1 MKISYKWLREYVD
14 TTLSAQEVADA
25 LTSVGLEVDSVEEVQ
40 AVKGGLK
47 GLWIGEV
54 LTCEAHPNSDHM
66 HVCMVNVGQ
75 GEPIQIVCG
84 APNVAAGQKVVV
96 AVVGTKLYDGDECF
110 TIKRSKLRG
119 IESNGMICAEDEIG
133 IGTDHSGIIVLP
145 DEAVVGTPASDYYHL
160 ESDFVI
166 EVDITPNRAD
176 ACSHYGVARDLYA
189 WLLQNGYET
198 SLHRPSCDDFVVD
211 DESLPIDIRIENDE
225 ACPRYCGVT
234 LTGCEVKESPEWLQ
248 EKLRIIGL
256 RPINNIVDITNYIMM
271 AYGQPLHCFDADM
284 ITGKQVV
291 VKTMPEGTPFVTL
304 DGVEHKL
311 SDHDLAICNAEEP
324 MCIAG
329 VFGGKGSG
337 TYETTKD
344 VLLESAYFNPT
355 WIRKSAR
362 RHGLSTDASFRF
374 ERGIDPHG
382 QIYALK
388 QAAILA
394 RELAGARVSMQI
406 VDVCPRP
413 ASDFNVSLDYAYV
426 DALIGKHIP
435 ADTIKRIVTSLE
447 MKIEQETPE
456 GLTLTV
462 PAYRVDVQRPCDVVE
477 DILRIYG
484 YNNVEIPTTLKSSLS
499 VKGEPDKSYKLQN
512 LVSEQLVG
520 AGFREILNNSLQR
533 GGYYDGLES
542 YKSENLVRLLNPL
555 SQDLNVL
562 RQTLLFGGLES
573 IARNTSYRNAD
584 LHFFEFGNCYRF
596 TAENRSPIIIPGVS
610 SSRDPEVI
618 KHVLDAYSED
628 YHLGMWLTGRRVSG
642 SWAHP
647 DEDTSFAELK
657 AHVMNVFTRMGV
669 PFGLLVFAE
678 GHSDIFGKSL
688 VIQNR
693 GGKVLAEMGIVSPL
707 VLKMFDITAP
717 VYFADLRWNQLM
729 KTIRNVK
736 VSYQEISRC
745 PAVSRD
751 LALLL
756 DEGVE
761 FGQIEKIAYQTE
773 KRLLRAVTLF
783 DVYEGKNLPAGK
795 KSYAVNFILQDNEKT
810 LNDKQIDAIM
820 QKLIQQLT
828 AQLHAELR

>member
-211 DESLPIDIRIENDE
+211 DESLSIDIRIENDE

-388 QAAILA
+388 QAAIMA

-678 GHSDIFGKSL
+678 GHSDIFAKSL

-707 VLKMFDITAP
+707 MLKMFDITAP

-736 VSYQEISRC
+736 VSYQEISRF